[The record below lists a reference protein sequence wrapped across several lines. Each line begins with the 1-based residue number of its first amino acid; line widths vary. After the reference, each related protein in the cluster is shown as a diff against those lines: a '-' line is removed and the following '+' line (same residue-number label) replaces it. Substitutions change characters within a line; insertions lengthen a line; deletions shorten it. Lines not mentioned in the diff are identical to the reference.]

1 VGAFEAPFPFTGVL
15 HKVVFELDDD
25 QVIDGAGELR
35 AALRQQ

>member
-1 VGAFEAPFPFTGVL
+1 VL

>member
-15 HKVVFELDDD
+15 HTVVFELDDD
-25 QVIDGAGELR
+25 PVIDGAGELR